1 MQRRTF
7 KTGLKFAALA
17 SAATLALTACGTSG
31 GDGGDGGG
39 GGGGGNEDTDSGG
52 EAVAGTLEHWLW
64 DDTQRPMYE
73 ACADLFTEE
82 NPEIS
87 VNITQTAW
95 EQYWQNLT
103 TQLASG
109 TGPDTFTMT
118 VQYVREFASLGQL
131 ADLDEIGATEG
142 TDFEAYV
149 PGTAENYL
157 IDDTRVGLPLDWDI
171 VGMVYDADAA
181 EEAGFTPEEI
191 NELTFDGSGEDSF
204 TEFVKAM
211 ALDANGNNAL
221 SPDWDPSNVERY
233 GFLPEWADGFTGQ
246 NGWGNLAFA
255 LGWDFFKEDGSL
267 NFDAPELVETL
278 EWYQAMIDLGVMQE
292 FDETSTLGQH
302 PTMEAGFAGATLA
315 GSWNASNYLADT
327 QEINFAWAKVPEG
340 PAGRFAATN
349 SLAAVVWNG
358 SEQQEAAAL
367 WVNFL
372 GSPECQ
378 NVTGE
383 YGVVFPAVQTGT
395 DVSVEARAEAG
406 ADVPEFAEM
415 AAAGET
421 YQIPSFVRNAEI
433 RTVIQDAMWS
443 VASGGD
449 IESALAAANAEAQ
462 RLAN

>member
-1 MQRRTF
+1 MQRMTP

-17 SAATLALTACGTSG
+17 SAAALALTACGTS
-31 GDGGDGGG
+31 DNDSDNTGDGGG
-39 GGGGGNEDTDSGG
+39 EDSGSGG
-52 EAVAGTLEHWLW
+52 EAVAGTVEHWLW

-87 VNITQTAW
+87 INITQTAW

-109 TGPDTFTMT
+109 TGPDSFTMT

-131 ADLDEIGATEG
+131 ADLDEIGATDG
-142 TDFEAYV
+142 TDFEAFV

-157 IDDTRVGLPLDWDI
+157 LDDTRVGMPLDWDI

-181 EEAGFTPEEI
+181 EEAGYTAEEI
-191 NELTFDGSGEDSF
+191 NSLTFDGSGEDTF
-204 TEFVKAM
+204 TDFVKSM
-211 ALDANGNNAL
+211 ALDADGNNAL
-221 SPDWDPSNVERY
+221 SPDWDSSNVERH
-233 GFLPEWADGFTGQ
+233 GFLPEWSDGFTGQ
-246 NGWGNLAFA
+246 NGWGNLAYA
-255 LGWDFFKEDGSL
+255 MGWEFFKDDGSL

-278 EWYQAMIDLGVMQE
+278 EWYQSMIDLGVMQS

-302 PTMEAGFAGATLA
+302 PTMEAGFAASTLA

-327 QEINFAWAKVPEG
+327 QDINFAWANVPEG

-358 SEQQEAAAL
+358 SEQQDAAAL

-372 GSPECQ
+372 GTPECQ
-378 NVTGE
+378 DVTGE
-383 YGVVFPAVQTGT
+383 FGVVFPAVQTGT
-395 DVSVEARAEAG
+395 DISVEARAEAG

-433 RTVIQDAMWS
+433 RTVIQDAMWAI
-443 VASGGD
+443 ASGAD
-449 IESALAAANAEAQ
+449 IESTLSAANADAQ
-462 RLAN
+462 QLAD

>member
-1 MQRRTF
+1 MRRLTPT
-7 KTGLKFAALA
+7 TGLKIAAA
-17 SAATLALTACGTSG
+17 GAAAAMVLTACSS
-31 GDGGDGGG
+31 GDGGTDTGSGDSTAGGG
-39 GGGGGNEDTDSGG
+39 GT
-52 EAVAGTLEHWLW
+52 ATTIEHWLW

-73 ACADLFTEE
+73 ACSELFTEE
-82 NPEIS
+82 NPDIS

-109 TGPDTFTMT
+109 TGPDSFTMT
-118 VQYVREFASLGQL
+118 VQYVREYASLGQL
-131 ADLDEIGATEG
+131 ADLDALGATDG
-142 TDFEAYV
+142 TDFDLYV
-149 PGTAENYL
+149 PGTAENFL

-171 VGMVYDADAA
+171 VGMVYDVDAA
-181 EEAGFTPEEI
+181 TAAGFTAEQV
-191 NELTFDGSGEDSF
+191 NELTFDGSGNDTF
-204 TEFVKAM
+204 TQFVKAM
-211 ALDANGNNAL
+211 SLDANGNNAL
-221 SPDWDPSNVERY
+221 SPDYDKSNVVRY

-255 LGWDFFKEDGSL
+255 LGWEFFKEDGSL
-267 NFDAPELVETL
+267 NFDAPELIKTL
-278 EWYQAMIDLGVMQE
+278 EWYQSMIDLGVMQA

-302 PTMEAGFAGATLA
+302 PTMEAGFAAATLA
-315 GSWNASNYLADT
+315 GSWNAKNYLADT
-327 QEINFAWAKVPEG
+327 QEINFAWAKVPQG

-349 SLAAVVWNG
+349 SLAGVIWEG
-358 SEQQEAAAL
+358 SKQKDAAAK

-383 YGVVFPAVQTGT
+383 FGIVFPAVQTGT
-395 DVSVEARAEAG
+395 DASVKARAASG

-415 AAAGET
+415 AADGET

-433 RTVIQDAMWS
+433 RTVVQDAIWS

-449 IESALAAANAEAQ
+449 IEAAMSAANAEAQ
-462 RLAN
+462 KLVD

>member
-1 MQRRTF
+1 MQRHSPNR
-7 KTGLKFAALA
+7 GLKIAAA
-17 SAATLALTACGTSG
+17 GAAAAMVLSACGTG
-31 GDGGDGGG
+31 GGAEEAGQGGG
-39 GGGGGNEDTDSGG
+39 GGAT
-52 EAVAGTLEHWLW
+52 TIEHWLW
-64 DDTQRPMYE
+64 DDNQRPMYE

-82 NPEIS
+82 NPDIS

-95 EQYWQNLT
+95 DQYWTNLT
-103 TQLASG
+103 TNFASG

-118 VQYVREFASLGQL
+118 VQYAREFDSLGQL

-142 TDFEAYV
+142 TDFDAFV

-157 IDDTRVGLPLDWDI
+157 LDDKRVGLPLDWDI

-181 EEAGFTPEEI
+181 EAAGLTADQI
-191 NELTFDGSGEDSF
+191 NNLTFDGSGNDTF

-221 SPDWDPSNVERY
+221 SPEWDSANVVRH
-233 GFLPEWADGFTGQ
+233 GFLPEWSDGFTGQ

-255 LGWDFFKEDGSL
+255 LGWEFFTADGAL
-267 NFDAPELVETL
+267 NFDAPELVETV
-278 EWYQAMIDLGVMQE
+278 EWYQSMMDIGVMQR
-292 FDETSTLGQH
+292 FDDTSTLGQN
-302 PTMEAGFAGATLA
+302 PTMEAGLAASTFA

-327 QEINFAWAKVPEG
+327 QDITFAWAKVPEG

-349 SLAAVVWNG
+349 SLAGVVWTG
-358 SEQQEAAAL
+358 SSEQDAAAQ

-372 GSPECQ
+372 GSPACQ
-378 NVTGE
+378 EVTGE
-383 YGVVFPAVQTGT
+383 FGVVFPAVQTGT
-395 DVSVEARAEAG
+395 DIAVEARAAAG

-433 RTVIQDAMWS
+433 RTVIQDAMWA
-443 VASGGD
+443 VASGAD
-449 IESALAAANAEAQ
+449 VQATLSAANAGAQ
-462 RLAN
+462 ALAD